1 MRPARAGTAVSLVI
15 AIALLAAAWL
25 GPLPRFARESFAAHM
40 TLHMTIVAIVA
51 PLLALAIAGTRLD
64 PARTVPSLFAP
75 IPASLLEL
83 VAVWAWHAPALHH
96 AARTDGRAFVFEQAT
111 FLVAGLVLWLAAVGG
126 DVAVRPA
133 RRAAGI
139 FALLFTAM
147 HMTLLGV
154 LLALSPRALYAHAGP
169 GALDDQHLGGVLML
183 LLGGVS
189 YLAGGL
195 WLTAGVVRAGSRAVA
210 AGKAT

>member
-1 MRPARAGTAVSLVI
+1 VTL
-15 AIALLAAAWL
+15 AIGLALLAAAWL
-25 GPLPRFARESFAAHM
+25 GPLPRLARESFAAHM

-51 PLLALAIAGTRLD
+51 PLLALAMAGTRLD
-64 PARTVPSLFAP
+64 PARAAPGLFAP

-96 AARTDGRAFVFEQAT
+96 AARTEGPAFVLEQAT

-126 DVAVRPA
+126 DVALRPT

-154 LLALSPRALYAHAGP
+154 LLALAPRALYAHTAA
-169 GALDDQHLGGVLML
+169 GALADQHLGGVLML
-183 LLGGVS
+183 LLGGAS

-195 WLTAGVVRAGSRAVA
+195 WLTAGVVREGSRAVV